1 MSWAM
6 QRPWTPARE
15 PERPTL
21 LLDGPVGENPS
32 VDDAR
37 WSAAFTSATPAAIA
51 VWVVLLVVL
60 LVVGLPIARL
70 LFPMFPDQGW
80 GLARIFALAVAAYPV
95 WLGASLELFR
105 FRAVWVILAI
115 VAVGAIGWRFTPAHR
130 RASRAVGKN
139 DPSTPRT

>member
-32 VDDAR
+32 VNDAR

-60 LVVGLPIARL
+60 LAVGLPIARL

-80 GLARIFALAVAAYPV
+80 GLARIFALAVTAYPV
-95 WLGASLELFR
+95 WLGASLHLFR

-115 VAVGAIGWRFTPAHR
+115 ARRRRHRLAIQTPHR
-130 RASRAVGKN
+130 RIKSSNR
-139 DPSTPRT
+139 